1 MDEFEF
7 RHLLENF
14 PVVRS
19 RDYHADL
26 DSSRQLTRSSQSEE
40 VKEHQ
45 DAATSKNTRDTDLS
59 EKANHEVFWGKL
71 MLAAKQKVGAAEA
84 ERFCK
89 AFQQVYEKLV
99 YEELP
104 LDAGRKFLNS

>member
-14 PVVRS
+14 PLVRS

-26 DSSRQLTRSSQSEE
+26 DSSRKLNRSSQSEE

-45 DAATSKNTRDTDLS
+45 DAGTSKNTRGTELN
-59 EKANHEVFWGKL
+59 ENAYHEGFWGKL
-71 MLAAKQKVGAAEA
+71 MLAAEQKVGAAEA

-89 AFQQVYEKLV
+89 AFQQVYQKLV

-104 LDAGRKFLNS
+104 LDAARKFINS

>member
-14 PVVRS
+14 PLVRS
-19 RDYHADL
+19 RDYHV
-26 DSSRQLTRSSQSEE
+26 R
-40 VKEHQ
+40 KHQ
-45 DAATSKNTRDTDLS
+45 DVGTSKNTRGTELN
-59 EKANHEVFWGKL
+59 ENANHEGFWGKL
-71 MLAAKQKVGAAEA
+71 MLAAEQKVGAAEA

-104 LDAGRKFLNS
+104 LDAARKFINS

>member
-14 PVVRS
+14 PLVRS
-19 RDYHADL
+19 RDYH
-26 DSSRQLTRSSQSEE
+26 

-45 DAATSKNTRDTDLS
+45 DAGTSKNTRGTELN
-59 EKANHEVFWGKL
+59 ENAYHEGFWGKL
-71 MLAAKQKVGAAEA
+71 MLAAEQKVGAAEA

-89 AFQQVYEKLV
+89 AFQQVYQKLV

-104 LDAGRKFLNS
+104 LDAARKFINS

>member
-14 PVVRS
+14 PLVRS

-26 DSSRQLTRSSQSEE
+26 DYSRQSTRSSQSE

-45 DAATSKNTRDTDLS
+45 DAGTSKNTRGTELN
-59 EKANHEVFWGKL
+59 ENANHERFWKKL
-71 MLAAKQKVGAAEA
+71 MLAAEQKVGAAEA

-99 YEELP
+99 FEELP
-104 LDAGRKFLNS
+104 LDAARKFINS

>member
-14 PVVRS
+14 PLVRS

-26 DSSRQLTRSSQSEE
+26 DSSRKLNRSSQSEE
-40 VKEHQ
+40 EHQ
-45 DAATSKNTRDTDLS
+45 DAGTSKNTR
-59 EKANHEVFWGKL
+59 EGFWGKL
-71 MLAAKQKVGAAEA
+71 MLAAEQKVGAAEA

-89 AFQQVYEKLV
+89 AFQQVYQKLV

-104 LDAGRKFLNS
+104 LDAARKFINS

>member
-14 PVVRS
+14 PLVRS

-26 DSSRQLTRSSQSEE
+26 DYSRQSTRSSQSE

-45 DAATSKNTRDTDLS
+45 DAGTSKNTR
-59 EKANHEVFWGKL
+59 ERFWKKL
-71 MLAAKQKVGAAEA
+71 MLAAEQKVGAAEA

-99 YEELP
+99 FEELP
-104 LDAGRKFLNS
+104 LDAARKFINS

>member
-14 PVVRS
+14 PLVRS
-19 RDYHADL
+19 RDYHV
-26 DSSRQLTRSSQSEE
+26 R
-40 VKEHQ
+40 KHQ
-45 DAATSKNTRDTDLS
+45 DVGTSKNTR
-59 EKANHEVFWGKL
+59 EGFWGKL
-71 MLAAKQKVGAAEA
+71 MLAAEQKVGAAEA

-104 LDAGRKFLNS
+104 LDAARKFINS

>member
-26 DSSRQLTRSSQSEE
+26 DSSRQLTRSSESEE
-40 VKEHQ
+40 VNEHQ
-45 DAATSKNTRDTDLS
+45 DAGTSKSTR
-59 EKANHEVFWGKL
+59 EVFWGKL
-71 MLAAKQKVGAAEA
+71 MLAAEQKVGAAEA

-99 YEELP
+99 YQLP
-104 LDAGRKFLNS
+104 LDAARKFINS